1 LRFKVYDLTTLES
14 IGEALQSVGYIARRG
29 DVLGLAT
36 ALHADVEQAGGS
48 KTVIL
53 EGPPGTG
60 KSAFAEAVAKITDS
74 AFVAYQ
80 FHSWSDADELFVGI
94 DVAAAVGGDAENV
107 RQEGVLA
114 KVAKLSHTSVVV
126 LLLDEIDKAP
136 ERTEYLLLDWLQTG
150 RVPIKPGV
158 HLQTN
163 MNRVM
168 TFITSNNTR
177 ELSEATKRRAARV
190 MMNPLPVKQQEML
203 IRTKTGLDKGFVRL
217 LWKLAR
223 AVAEFEKNNAL
234 STQEG
239 IRLALAVWQHAE
251 SAGDLKLLL
260 SQWAARSQQG
270 RTAIAQ
276 NKFDSLVSPTW
287 AELCRARR

>member
-1 LRFKVYDLTTLES
+1 MHDLSTLDS
-14 IGEALQSVGYIARRG
+14 IGQALQDVGYIARRS
-29 DVLGLAT
+29 DILGLAD
-36 ALHADVEQAGGS
+36 AINADVDKAGGS

-60 KSAFAEAVAKITDS
+60 KSAFAGAVAKVTG
-74 AFVAYQ
+74 AVFLAYQ

-107 RQEGVLA
+107 RQDGVLA
-114 KVAKLSHTSVVV
+114 KVAQLSQHSTVV

-158 HLQTN
+158 HLQTDMN
-163 MNRVM
+163 MVM
-168 TFITSNNTR
+168 TFITSNGAR
-177 ELSEATKRRAARV
+177 DLSEATKRRAARI
-190 MMNPLPVKQQEML
+190 MMDPLPVRQQEML
-203 IRTKTGLDKGFVRL
+203 IRAKTGLGKGFIRL

-223 AVAEFEKNNAL
+223 AVAESEKNNAL
-234 STQEG
+234 SIQEG

-251 SAGDLKLLL
+251 DSNDLKLLL
-260 SQWAARSQQG
+260 SHWAARSQQG

-276 NKFDSLVSPTW
+276 NKFNNLVEPTW
-287 AELCRARR
+287 AELKRARG